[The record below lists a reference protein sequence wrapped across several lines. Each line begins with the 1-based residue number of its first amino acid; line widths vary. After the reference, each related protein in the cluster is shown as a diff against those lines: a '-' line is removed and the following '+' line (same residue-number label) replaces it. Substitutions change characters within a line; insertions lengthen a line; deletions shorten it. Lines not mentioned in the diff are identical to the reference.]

1 MPTNDILIQRKS
13 DLVIKPRD
21 DNTLQEFSL
30 SRLST
35 VGISDTNP
43 LEKVL
48 YFFGYK
54 TEYFPFKTISK
65 I

>member
-43 LEKVL
+43 PEKVL
-48 YFFGYK
+48 YFLGYK